1 VKNIK
6 GIFPGVFTVGNMF
19 CGFVSILYSFDG
31 EPIHAAWMIIL
42 AGFFDALDGKV
53 ARFSGSSSRF
63 GVELDSLADLLSFAI
78 APAVLFYNLSIYP
91 LGKWGW
97 ILGFVFVMCGA
108 FRLARFNLQPSKL
121 EEKLPYMGLPI
132 PAAALTLVSYTLFCN
147 EIWGTLRFPKVLI
160 TMIIA
165 FSGLMV
171 SGIEYETFPRFSFSD
186 RKNKVKL
193 MYLLVFVVALII
205 NPRLALFP
213 FGLFYV
219 LSGVV
224 KGAYEL
230 FRAEKQAKVTQTDG
244 GKA

>member
-1 VKNIK
+1 VRNIK
-6 GIFPGVFTVGNMF
+6 GFFPGVFTVGNMF

-31 EPIHAAWMIIL
+31 EPIFAAWMIVL

-53 ARFSGSSSRF
+53 ARFAGSTSRF
-63 GVELDSLADLLSFAI
+63 GVELDSLADLLSFGI
-78 APAVLFYNLSIYP
+78 APTILFYNLNVYP

-108 FRLARFNLQPSKL
+108 FRLARFNLQQSKL

-132 PAAALTLVSYTLFCN
+132 PTAAITLVSYILFCN
-147 EIWGTLRFPKVLI
+147 EIWGTLRFPKALI

-171 SGIEYETFPRFSFSD
+171 SGIEYETLPGFSFSD
-186 RKNKVKL
+186 RKNKIKL
-193 MYLLVFVVALII
+193 VYIFVFLIALII

-213 FGLFYV
+213 FGMLYI
-219 LSGVV
+219 LSGLV
-224 KGAYEL
+224 KGGYEL
-230 FRAEKQAKVTQTDG
+230 FHIEKQESA
-244 GKA
+244 A

>member
-1 VKNIK
+1 M
-6 GIFPGVFTVGNMF
+6 GNMF

-31 EPIHAAWMIIL
+31 EPIFAAWMIIL

-53 ARFSGSSSRF
+53 ARFAGSASRF
-63 GVELDSLADLLSFAI
+63 GVELDSFADLLSFGI
-78 APAVLFYNLSIYP
+78 APAVLFYNLQIYP

-108 FRLARFNLQPSKL
+108 FRLARFNLQQSKL
-121 EEKLPYMGLPI
+121 QEKLPYMGLPI
-132 PAAALTLVSYTLFCN
+132 PTAAITLVSYTLFCY
-147 EIWGTLRFPKVLI
+147 EIWGTLRFPKALI

-171 SGIEYETFPRFSFSD
+171 SGIEYETLPKFSFSD
-186 RKNKVKL
+186 KKNKIKL
-193 MYLLVFVVALII
+193 IYIFVFLLVLII

-213 FGLFYV
+213 FGLLYI
-219 LSGVV
+219 LSGLL

-230 FRAEKQAKVTQTDG
+230 FHAEKQESMA
-244 GKA
+244 